1 MNEAELCNNKA
12 RWIAGSVPVLPS
24 RRAARFHPEILTP
37 EGLPF
42 ISGGCFLNA
51 PASPASPVLQVDG
64 LTKRYRSGERL
75 LTVVDDVTFSLG
87 PGETC
92 SVLGPS
98 GSGKTTLLGLCAG
111 LDRPTSGSVLL
122 NGQNLADLDQDR
134 LAELRNQSVGFVFQT
149 FQLVPTLTA
158 LENVLVPLELRG
170 EPGGAWARELL
181 RQVGLEDRA
190 HHYPVQLSGGEQQR
204 VGLARAFVNR
214 PRILFADEPT
224 GNLDAETGETVIELL
239 LEMNRDFGTTLLV
252 VTHDLELSGKTRRI
266 LTLKGGKITSDR
278 DSAPL
283 PPAGRIPEQ
292 TPSGDLRN
300 SSANESEPA

>member
-1 MNEAELCNNKA
+1 
-12 RWIAGSVPVLPS
+12 
-24 RRAARFHPEILTP
+24 
-37 EGLPF
+37 
-42 ISGGCFLNA
+42 LN
-51 PASPASPVLQVDG
+51 SPAVPDPPVLQVDR
-64 LTKRYRSGERL
+64 LTKCYRSGERL
-75 LTVVDDVTFSLG
+75 LTVVDDITLTLG

-111 LDRPTSGSVLL
+111 LDRPTSGSVVL
-122 NGQNLADLDQDR
+122 NGQNLGDLDQDR
-134 LAELRNQSVGFVFQT
+134 LAELRNRSVGFVFQT

-158 LENVLVPLELRG
+158 LENVMVPLELRG
-170 EPGGAWARELL
+170 KPGRTWAWELL
-181 RQVGLEDRA
+181 SRVGLEDRA

-224 GNLDAETGETVIELL
+224 GNLDADTGEKVIDLL
-239 LEMNRDFGTTLLV
+239 LEMNRGFGTALLV

-278 DSAPL
+278 DSDSIRP
-283 PPAGRIPEQ
+283 PEQ
-292 TPSGDLRN
+292 IPQQTLSGDLRD
-300 SSANESEPA
+300 SSRTESEPS

>member
-1 MNEAELCNNKA
+1 MN
-12 RWIAGSVPVLPS
+12 VPS
-24 RRAARFHPEILTP
+24 
-37 EGLPF
+37 
-42 ISGGCFLNA
+42 
-51 PASPASPVLQVDG
+51 SPVQPVLQVER
-64 LTKRYRSGERL
+64 LTKSYGSGERL
-75 LTVVDDVTFSLG
+75 LTVVDDITFSLG

-122 NGQNLADLDQDR
+122 NGQDLGELDQDR
-134 LAELRNQSVGFVFQT
+134 LAELRNQWVGFVFQT

-158 LENVLVPLELRG
+158 LENIMVPLELRG
-170 EPGGAWARELL
+170 EPSRAWASELL
-181 RQVGLEDRA
+181 RQVGLANRA

-224 GNLDAETGETVIELL
+224 GNLDADTGEKVIELL

-252 VTHDLELSGKTRRI
+252 VTHDLELSSKTRWI
-266 LTLKGGKITSDR
+266 LTLKGGRITADR
-278 DSAPL
+278 DSDSLHRP
-283 PPAGRIPEQ
+283 GRSPEQ
-292 TPSGDLRN
+292 IPFRAQED
-300 SSANESEPA
+300 SAGTGFEPA